1 MKIILNNTEQNI
13 TISDHR
19 IILFFKFLWISLSSL
34 IFGNIKIRLKFSE
47 LTITNDTEL
56 NDIIILKDMIVSKSK
71 TNQIPSKPIPPP
83 NQLIREGEDM
93 NQRIYTKFEEGT
105 QSKGGINLKPKTRR
119 PPPPKGQGLRYKEK
133 SIYG

>member
-34 IFGNIKIRLKFSE
+34 IFGNVKIRLKFSE
-47 LTITNDTEL
+47 LTITITNDNEL

-71 TNQIPSKPIPPP
+71 TNQTPPKPTPPP

-93 NQRIYTKFEEGT
+93 NQCIRTKFKT
-105 QSKGGINLKPKTRR
+105 KNSKTTSTKRTRI
-119 PPPPKGQGLRYKEK
+119 K
-133 SIYG
+133 I

>member
-34 IFGNIKIRLKFSE
+34 IFGNVKIRLKFSE

-56 NDIIILKDMIVSKSK
+56 NDTIILKDMIVSKPK
-71 TNQIPSKPIPPP
+71 TNRIPPKPTPPP

-93 NQRIYTKFEEGT
+93 NQRIHTKFEEGT
-105 QSKGGINLKPKTRR
+105 QSKGGINLKPKTRTTSTKR
-119 PPPPKGQGLRYKEK
+119 TRIK
-133 SIYG
+133 I